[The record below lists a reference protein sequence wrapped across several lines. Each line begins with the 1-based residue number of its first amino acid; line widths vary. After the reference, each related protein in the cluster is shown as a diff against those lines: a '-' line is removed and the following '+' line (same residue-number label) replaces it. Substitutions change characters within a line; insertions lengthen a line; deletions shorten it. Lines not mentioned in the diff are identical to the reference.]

1 MSNIRFTGLLAL
13 CAVLAACSDSPT
25 SRSIAPPSGAP
36 SFDESMGSDP
46 FALRT
51 VDLSALG
58 DVGTAEAATGGR
70 ASGHADIPTF
80 AGQFRD
86 HYSFVALS
94 TAPSPTAPFAAKG
107 QFEGGYD
114 LVAGGLT
121 VRIHGTVDCLSIL
134 ANQAWVSG
142 PIDRY
147 IVNGVDVVPTG
158 RQFLIRVIDN
168 GEGASDPPD
177 LASFIFEPFA
187 PQTCQARLA
196 VTLSP
201 NESGNIQVRQK

>member
-25 SRSIAPPSGAP
+25 SRSIAPPRTAP
-36 SFDESMGSDP
+36 SFDVLTNADP
-46 FALRT
+46 FGLRT

-58 DVGTAEAATGGR
+58 EIGTEQAATGGR

-80 AGQFRD
+80 AGTFRD

-94 TAPSPTAPFAAKG
+94 TAALFGAKG
-107 QFEGGYD
+107 EFEGGYD

-121 VRIHGTVDCLSIL
+121 VRIHGDVDCLVIMG
-134 ANQAWVSG
+134 NQAWVSG
-142 PIDRY
+142 PIEEY
-147 IVNGVDVVPTG
+147 IVNGVPLPTTN

-168 GEGASDPPD
+168 GEGANDPPD
-177 LASFIFEPFA
+177 QASFIAEPFV
-187 PQTCQARLA
+187 PQTCRNRAPLI
-196 VTLSP
+196 LSQ
-201 NESGNIQVRQK
+201 NERGNIQVQQK